1 MNVTCI
7 VGIWLDD
14 MFICRI
20 LFKQIETS
28 GSGPA
33 KKDKV
38 IIILMFSC
46 MHCVLQLYMYVLLL
60 AYNKHRA
67 LCF

>member
-7 VGIWLDD
+7 VRMWLDD
-14 MFICRI
+14 VFICRI

-38 IIILMFSC
+38 NKIDVRVHFLYALSAVV
-46 MHCVLQLYMYVLLL
+46 HVCVTLSLQT
-60 AYNKHRA
+60 A

>member
-7 VGIWLDD
+7 VRMWLDD
-14 MFICRI
+14 IFICRI

-38 IIILMFSC
+38 NKVNVRVHLNFPVCTVCSC
-46 MHCVLQLYMYVLLL
+46 TCMRYS
-60 AYNKHRA
+60 
-67 LCF
+67 